1 MHMLAAIISGIM
13 KLLLLIVILFFNTT
27 ANSQIDTTLYGY
39 ADSVTFRQTEITPA
53 FSGGPDVWQNY
64 LKKYLK
70 YPKDAKSNN
79 IQGTVI
85 VEFTISTD
93 SKVSDVRIFQSLYP
107 SLDKEAI
114 RLIEFTPMKNFYPWV
129 PAIQNG
135 HAVKYRTRQSIPFQ
149 LKE

>member
-1 MHMLAAIISGIM
+1 M
-13 KLLLLIVILFFNTT
+13 KLLSFIFILFFNTT

-39 ADSVTFRQTEITPA
+39 VDSVTFRQTSITPV
-53 FSGGPDVWQNY
+53 FSGGPTMWQTY
-64 LKKYLK
+64 LKKNLK
-70 YPKDAKSNN
+70 YPKEAKSNN

-85 VEFTISTD
+85 VEFTVSTD
-93 SKVSDVRIFQSLYP
+93 SKVSDVRVYQSVSS

-114 RLIEFTPMKNFYPWV
+114 RLIEFTPMKNFYPWI

-135 HAVKYRTRQSIPFQ
+135 HRVKYRTRQSIPFH